1 MQAQRMGETTSG
13 DPLFELRAETSIS
26 ATPAVV
32 YAIVTD
38 LTRSAEWSVECI
50 GGQWISGT
58 PGAVGSVFRGNNVR
72 AEDVVEWAPVVRGTW
87 STESE
92 VVAAEPER
100 LFSWA
105 MRTKAGQRQDSVW
118 SYLLEPTDDG
128 CLLVH
133 HFRMGK
139 ATEGIIGI
147 TEDMDAAAKRRFF
160 AEWSAKL
167 AGDLAATLDRI
178 KVVIEKE

>member
-1 MQAQRMGETTSG
+1 
-13 DPLFELRAETSIS
+13 
-26 ATPAVV
+26 
-32 YAIVTD
+32 
-38 LTRSAEWSVECI
+38 
-50 GGQWISGT
+50 
-58 PGAVGSVFRGNNVR
+58 
-72 AEDVVEWAPVVRGTW
+72 
-87 STESE
+87 
-92 VVAAEPER
+92 
-100 LFSWA
+100 

-139 ATEGIIGI
+139 ATEASSHHRGHGPGG
-147 TEDMDAAAKRRFF
+147 ESGDSS